1 MIRRTFHIP
10 PLFGLLFLAVLV
22 VFLFYVVKYLLYLLY
37 YGTPILLLLVLILD
51 YRVFRDH
58 FLNIFRKIGR
68 DPLGGILSLV
78 IQILALPFVLVY
90 MLVRILF
97 MRKLRGAEE
106 RIRRQREGEWADYE
120 IIEDEL
126 KEGRR

>member
-37 YGTPILLLLVLILD
+37 YGTPVLLLLVLILD

-58 FLNIFRKIGR
+58 FMNIFRRMRR
-68 DPLGGILSLV
+68 DPVGGILSFI